1 MAHLSTHL
9 LDPRERPAVVAD
21 ACALVDREL
30 ARTSG
35 LSGMA
40 LRAAHRVVV
49 GIRPGMVPHA
59 VDALLPAFAD
69 QLDPFY
75 QEYVATGTPLPVL
88 LDEQR
93 GSMADALLSITDDRV
108 SASSN
113 GAVRRAYQ
121 SVRRSARG
129 HVEAAAPGIGAL
141 LSAHVPEVSAE
152 PGPD

>member
-1 MAHLSTHL
+1 MAHLSIHL
-9 LDPRERPAVVAD
+9 LDPQERPVVVAD

-30 ARTSG
+30 SCTSG

-40 LRAAHRVVV
+40 LRAAHRAVV
-49 GIRPGMVPHA
+49 GIRPGMIPHA

-75 QEYVATGTPLPVL
+75 QEYLATGTPLPVL
-88 LDEQR
+88 LGEQR
-93 GSMADALLSITDDRV
+93 GTMADALLSITDDRV

-113 GAVRRAYQ
+113 AAVRRAYQ

-141 LSAHVPEVSAE
+141 LSAHVPDVLPDPSAE
-152 PGPD
+152 

>member
-30 ARTSG
+30 TRTSG

-59 VDALLPAFAD
+59 VDALLDHLQADRADTIAFGDASVDIPMFQACAVGVAMGNASDDLKALATLVTGDVEAD
-69 QLDPFY
+69 GL
-75 QEYVATGTPLPVL
+75 
-88 LDEQR
+88 
-93 GSMADALLSITDDRV
+93 ADAFRDLGLAADATPTVV
-108 SASSN
+108 S
-113 GAVRRAYQ
+113 
-121 SVRRSARG
+121 
-129 HVEAAAPGIGAL
+129 
-141 LSAHVPEVSAE
+141 
-152 PGPD
+152 PD